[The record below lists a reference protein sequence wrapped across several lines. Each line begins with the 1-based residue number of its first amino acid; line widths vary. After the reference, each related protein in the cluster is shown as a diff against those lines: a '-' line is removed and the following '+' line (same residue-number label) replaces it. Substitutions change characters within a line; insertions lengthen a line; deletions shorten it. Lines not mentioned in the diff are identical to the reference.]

1 VCEKGGMRMEKIS
14 VLKLSEKRVMD
25 SEGVEMGVLHN
36 IIAEAGTG
44 ALKELVVKP
53 AEDLDTS
60 RFRKEDEYI
69 FIPFDAVK
77 AIRDVIIVDSEKIRT
92 RA

>member
-1 VCEKGGMRMEKIS
+1 MRMEKVS

-25 SEGVEMGVLHN
+25 SEGIEMGVVQN

-60 RFRKEDEYI
+60 RFKKEGEYI
-69 FIPFDAVK
+69 FIPFEAVK
-77 AIRDVIIVDSEKIRT
+77 AIRDVIIADSEKIREY
-92 RA
+92 AHQ